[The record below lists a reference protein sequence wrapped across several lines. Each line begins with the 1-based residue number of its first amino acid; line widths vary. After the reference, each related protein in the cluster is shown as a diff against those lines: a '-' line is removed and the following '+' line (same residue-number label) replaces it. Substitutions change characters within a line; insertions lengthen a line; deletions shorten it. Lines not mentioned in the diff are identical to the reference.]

1 MDIKQGPTSL
11 SQLFDGNS
19 IIDVPSYQRNFVW
32 KLEHLEIYLNDLFTA
47 AEQKDVHFFG
57 PIVLL
62 DQTKS
67 ENSRRYSL
75 IDGQQRVTTATM
87 VICILRDLA
96 YDQEFFSDPIHGDV
110 NLLESLNGLIFGGPL
125 QNVPKFQASWYI
137 REFFKTAIMARPP
150 RTLHVS
156 TGGKGLGSKAQIEQT
171 KQIRKAHRTIKS
183 FIVGKFDGL
192 SESKAKDLYL
202 KLIDALT
209 ENFQI
214 HSMVVSTEAD
224 AYQLFESIN
233 HLGYKLEPADLLKS
247 LTFRKVE
254 SEGPDKL
261 ENAVDQWKQIL
272 ENLDGYPISKFLRHY
287 LLATQD
293 KKVQASKIF
302 AGFQKLLNRNALAAT
317 QTLNELYI
325 ASKHY
330 SRLLG
335 KVPVNLVKQS
345 PALIDKVSSRLNLI
359 SDTHRVLLLAAIAL
373 PFELSE
379 IERVFRA
386 SEYLV
391 FRQVA
396 AKENA
401 QDIETRYQ
409 KIANKLD
416 KAENLEALDIVI
428 NEMLDLAVGDAELEQ
443 AVVKGLGSVGLQY
456 DPREDLARYAL
467 TVITD
472 DIAGGWNA
480 SATLEHLAPQN
491 PDKKDTYWIKQFG
504 NDKELYDRTLH
515 WWGNLTLL
523 EKPLNSAI
531 RNANWSKKKSGSITK
546 NLDGLKKSGFLLT
559 KQLLNFDDWDFD
571 SVKKRS
577 DWILNTLIILRS
589 PEWVKTGKNNH
600 DQIKI
605 WPDKN

>member
-11 SQLFDGNS
+11 SALFDGNTVV
-19 IIDVPSYQRNFVW
+19 DVPSYQRNYVW
-32 KLEHLEIYLNDLFTA
+32 KQEHLEIYLNDLFTA
-47 AEQKDVHFFG
+47 AEQQDVHFFG

-62 DQTKS
+62 DQSKK
-67 ENSRRYSL
+67 EGERRFSL

-87 VICILRDLA
+87 VICILRDLIFEEA
-96 YDQEFFSDPIHGDV
+96 FFKDSRHGDLDLQDALHG
-110 NLLESLNGLIFGGPL
+110 LLFGGKYR
-125 QNVPKFQASWYI
+125 NEPKFQASWFI
-137 REFFKTAIMARPP
+137 RDFFKTAIIAKPP
-150 RTLHVS
+150 RVLNVS
-156 TGGKGLGSKAQIEQT
+156 SNGRGISTKAQIEQT
-171 KQIRKAHRTIKS
+171 REIRKAHRIIKAY
-183 FIVGKFDGL
+183 IETKFEGL
-192 SESKAKDLYL
+192 KESKAKDLYL
-202 KLIDALT
+202 KLIEALT
-209 ENFQI
+209 DKFQI

-254 SEGPDKL
+254 KESPDKL
-261 ENAVDQWKQIL
+261 DIAVEQWKQIL
-272 ENLDGYPISKFLRHY
+272 ENLDGFPISKFLRHY

-302 AGFQKLLNRNALAAT
+302 AGFQKLLTRNAFAAS
-317 QTLNELYI
+317 QTLNELLQ

-335 KVPVNLVKQS
+335 NVPAGKN
-345 PALIDKVSSRLNLI
+345 PTTIDKVASRLNLI

-373 PFELSE
+373 PFPEQE
-379 IERVFRA
+379 IEKVFRA

-409 KIANKLD
+409 KFANRLD
-416 KAENLEALDIVI
+416 KAENLEALDLVI
-428 NEMLDLAVGDAELEQ
+428 NDMIQMPVGDSDLEQ
-443 AVVKGLGSVGLQY
+443 AVVKGMGSVGLQF

-480 SATLEHLAPQN
+480 SATLEHLAPQK
-491 PDKKDTYWIKQFG
+491 PDKNDNYWIKQFEG
-504 NDKELYDRTLH
+504 NKELYETALH

-523 EKPLNSAI
+523 EGPLNSSI
-531 RNANWSKKKSGSITK
+531 RNADWAKKKSGSRLK
-546 NLDGLKKSGFLLT
+546 NLDGLKKSGFLVT
-559 KQLLNFDDWDFD
+559 KKLLDFPDWNIEL
-571 SVKKRS
+571 VRARG
-577 DWILNTLIILRS
+577 DWMLRTLIQLRGQD
-589 PEWVKTGKNNH
+589 WVKSGKNSH
-600 DQIKI
+600 DQISI
-605 WPDKN
+605 WPEN